1 MGRTIAVLSP
11 GEMGSQVGRL
21 LHEAGN
27 RVVSLLEGRSEGTRR
42 RAAEAGFESLSSMD
56 DVAREA
62 DLAICVVPS
71 LSALPTARAV
81 ADAMRRTGSRLTYL
95 DLNSIGPQTAR
106 EIGRTVEEAGG
117 RYVDGSIIGT
127 ADHLTTAATVYL
139 AGGAAEE
146 VATWIDP
153 PLETSVLGT
162 EPDQASGFK
171 VLYAGMTKGLSALGV
186 ELLAGADRLG
196 LTERLLEK
204 YRTSQPG
211 VLQFWEHTLPGLP
224 PRAGRRSEEM
234 TELAETLTQLGL
246 GAQMAHGAEAT
257 LAELAARYRA
267 DGFAEGQELAVL
279 AEWLGREP
287 NERGGTRK

>member
-1 MGRTIAVLSP
+1 VEAIVGRTIAVLSP

-21 LHEAGN
+21 LHEAGH
-27 RVVSLLEGRSEGTRR
+27 RVVSLLDGRSERTRQ
-42 RAAEAGFESLSSMD
+42 RAAEAGFQELASID
-56 DVAREA
+56 EIVRQA
-62 DLAICVVPS
+62 DLLLCVVPS
-71 LSALPTARAV
+71 LSALPTAHAV
-81 ADAMRRTGSRLTYL
+81 AEAMRRTGSALTYL

-106 EIGRTVEEAGG
+106 EIGQTIDEAGG

-127 ADHLTTAATVYL
+127 AAELSRNATVYL

-146 VATWIDP
+146 VASWLDP

-186 ELLAGADRLG
+186 ELLAGAERLG

-204 YRTSQPG
+204 YGKSQPG
-211 VLQFWEHTLPGLP
+211 VYRFWEHTLPGLP

-234 TELAETLTQLGL
+234 TELAAALAQLGL
-246 GAQMAHGAEAT
+246 SAHMAHGAEAT
-257 LAELAARYRA
+257 LAELAAHYRA
-267 DGFAEGQELAVL
+267 DQFSEGQPLHALA
-279 AEWLGREP
+279 AWLGR
-287 NERGGTRK
+287 R